1 MADQERFMRIL
12 LKLAEYAQE
21 NGGVLRKSEVD
32 GSFSEMELSKAQYD
46 LIYRYLLEKKISI
59 QGICLAPSNVD
70 DTPSGEEGDG
80 SKDSRYLNLYFKEL
94 DGLESLS
101 EDERLSLAMRLLSG
115 DETIMSR
122 LLNASLFEVVSIARE
137 YCGQGG
143 YLEDVIQ
150 EGNIALMQVLKEM
163 TGKGQLEEPLA
174 YIREYVRCAIAE
186 YIDGQVTDND
196 EQERVIAKL
205 GLLHEAAK
213 HMAKENGVL
222 PDAQELANFSKLPVE
237 EVKDLVRLS
246 KNANFFGKD
255 I

>member
-1 MADQERFMRIL
+1 MRIL

-21 NGGVLRKSEVD
+21 KGGVLQKSEVEE
-32 GSFSEMELSKAQYD
+32 SFSEMALSRAQYD
-46 LIYRYLLEKKISI
+46 LIYRYLFEKKIAI
-59 QGICLAPSNVD
+59 QGICLPPSNAAD
-70 DTPSGEEGDG
+70 AFLEEEGEENRN
-80 SKDSRYLNLYFKEL
+80 SKYFNLYFKEL
-94 DGLESLS
+94 EGLESLT
-101 EDERLSLAMRLLSG
+101 EDERLSLVMRLLSG
-115 DETIMSR
+115 EEEVMSE

-137 YCGQGG
+137 YCSQGE

-150 EGNIALMQVLKEM
+150 EGNIALMQVLREI
-163 TGKGQLEEPLA
+163 TGRGQLEEPLV

-186 YIDGQVTDND
+186 YIDGQVTDSD
-196 EQERVIAKL
+196 EQERIIAKL

-222 PDAQELANFSKLPVE
+222 PNAQELADFSKLPIE

-246 KNANFFGKD
+246 KNVNFFGKD